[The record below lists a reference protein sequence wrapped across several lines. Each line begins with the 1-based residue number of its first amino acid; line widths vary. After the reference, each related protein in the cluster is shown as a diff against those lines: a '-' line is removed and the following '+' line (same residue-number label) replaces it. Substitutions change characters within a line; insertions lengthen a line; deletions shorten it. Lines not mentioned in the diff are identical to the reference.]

1 MSKTTNN
8 VQNILTSYGAFDCAD
23 LKQRL
28 SGCNGW
34 TDLRKESTAVLHH
47 RYPSSIANPYLSS
60 CGHIHLS
67 PTETVNYGS
76 TLRPQDGAPAAKAKK
91 TALNYPLRFAKLHR
105 RQVLKP

>member
-8 VQNILTSYGAFDCAD
+8 VQNMLTSYGAFDCAD

-28 SGCNGW
+28 LGCTGW
-34 TDLRKESTAVLHH
+34 TDLRNETTAVLHH

-67 PTETVNYGS
+67 SSWATRGFGAHKWETAPTSNPS
-76 TLRPQDGAPAAKAKK
+76 LLFP
-91 TALNYPLRFAKLHR
+91 
-105 RQVLKP
+105 